1 VAVAA
6 AQRDDSI
13 SVYLQARLFS
23 SLLRC
28 ARPARKLAAVY
39 RVHTAPRVYGVSR
52 RLTPGKPPDR
62 RTDGGRWGGGIGARV
77 REREREREK
86 DRGDAIHARVCFLC
100 LGARRRCI
108 ALAVSASSARRMN
121 SPARNIKRVGV
132 TERLIS
138 GNWKRLEAFR
148 DRGER

>member
-77 REREREREK
+77 RERERERGRK
-86 DRGDAIHARVCFLC
+86 
-100 LGARRRCI
+100 I
-108 ALAVSASSARRMN
+108 AETRSTRAYVFSAS
-121 SPARNIKRVGV
+121 
-132 TERLIS
+132 ERDDVASLS
-138 GNWKRLEAFR
+138 LSLHRP
-148 DRGER
+148 RGE